1 MINVFRNPNFQNW
14 FNVLYNGK
22 LVDNA
27 KSYAKALEI
36 AQELSQRTRSP
47 ILSSKK

>member
-1 MINVFRNPNFQNW
+1 MINVFRNPNFPTW
-14 FNVLYNGK
+14 FNVMFNGK

-47 ILSSKK
+47 ILTSK

>member
-27 KSYAKALEI
+27 KSYSKALEI
-36 AQELSQRTRSP
+36 AKQLSKKTRSP
-47 ILSSKK
+47 ILSSNK

>member
-14 FNVLYNGK
+14 FNVVLNGK

-27 KSYAKALEI
+27 QSYAKALEI
-36 AQELSQRTRSP
+36 AQELSQRTRLP
-47 ILSSKK
+47 ILKSK